1 MFARNMIPALAMT
14 IALAGLTGCNNED
27 PITPP
32 VAAPG
37 LPFPDTP
44 DKLMANFQTIYETK
58 DYESFRD
65 MLCPDF
71 MTILQERTVARYPD
85 VGSTLD
91 VAEER
96 RIHGRM
102 FAGQSVRDPDGV
114 VVPGVTGIE
123 FLVFEP
129 VGTWTQSQPGDQ
141 FSGDEWRMYNVIIML
156 DCSESGYTHD
166 VQGQIKFYATH
177 RDSTLNGVTKPY
189 YQMSGQMDLTLD
201 QFGKGIESSAWGTVK
216 ALFR

>member
-1 MFARNMIPALAMT
+1 MFVRDMIAAIAMT
-14 IALAGLTGCNNED
+14 IALTGLTGCNDED
-27 PITPP
+27 PIIPP
-32 VAAPG
+32 AAVPG

-44 DKLMANFQTIYETK
+44 DKLMANFRTIYETK
-58 DYESFRD
+58 DYDSFRD

-71 MTILQERTVARYPD
+71 ITILQEGTFARYPD
-85 VGSTLD
+85 VGTTLD
-91 VAEER
+91 VAEEH

-102 FAGQSVRDPDGV
+102 FAGQSVTDPDGV
-114 VVPGVTGIE
+114 VVAGVTAIE

-129 VGTWTQSQPGDQ
+129 VGTWTHAQPGEQ

-166 VQGQIKFYATH
+166 VRGQIRFYATH
-177 RDSTLNGVTKPY
+177 RDSVVNGATKPY

-201 QFGKGIESSAWGTVK
+201 QFGKGTESSAWGTVK